1 MSSFWFLVFL
11 ISGPDFLLELITTD
25 LVTSFQS
32 QKKSIIFE
40 MFVSIIAKL
49 EMFLKV
55 DFKFQFEYF
64 FEVLNFHCLIAGSE
78 LNNKC
83 LPSQP
88 GLGTAGGKIGR
99 NFVEILTENTS
110 ISNREERQERSHNK
124 LNIPQ

>member
-1 MSSFWFLVFL
+1 MSSVFTLIPQRDNIRLKELDICQVSGFLYFL
-11 ISGPDFLLELITTD
+11 ISGRDFLLELITTD

-32 QKKSIIFE
+32 KKKINFEIFASIT
-40 MFVSIIAKL
+40 AKL
-49 EMFLKV
+49 KMFLKV

-88 GLGTAGGKIGR
+88 GLVTAGGKIGK
-99 NFVEILTENTS
+99 NFV
-110 ISNREERQERSHNK
+110 
-124 LNIPQ
+124 